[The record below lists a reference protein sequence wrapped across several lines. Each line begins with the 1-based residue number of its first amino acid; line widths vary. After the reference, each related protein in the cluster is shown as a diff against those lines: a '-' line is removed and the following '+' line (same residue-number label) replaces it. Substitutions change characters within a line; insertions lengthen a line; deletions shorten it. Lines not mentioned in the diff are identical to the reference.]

1 MDQVGGSDGEVLA
14 EGPHALL
21 LETPNGY
28 ELHRH
33 DRDTFERF
41 PLTDEGSDAAWDR
54 YLEVTR
60 QGRVGRWLHALVPVA
75 IVAGAAW
82 FLIVLIAAVATVGI
96 GFDRLSSDD
105 WMARALGYVVQ
116 FGEALSAL
124 FVAATALY
132 VVLWLHRR
140 GIPAAG
146 RQ

>member
-1 MDQVGGSDGEVLA
+1 MDPVEGSESEVLA

-21 LETPNGY
+21 LETLDGY

-41 PLTDEGSDAAWDR
+41 PLTDEGSDDAWDR

-60 QGRVGRWLHALVPVA
+60 QGRVGRWLRALVPVA

-82 FLIVLIAAVATVGI
+82 FAIVLVTAFATVGL

-105 WMARALGYVVQ
+105 WMARGLTYVVQ

-124 FVAATALY
+124 FIAATASY
-132 VVLWLHRR
+132 VVLWLYRK
-140 GIPAAG
+140 GIPPAS
-146 RQ
+146 R